1 MVALVTDA
9 IHPYSF
15 GGREIRYHE
24 LYAHLTAHADVHV
37 FTMRWWHGPKVR
49 AEGGVT
55 FHAIAP
61 LLPMYRHGVRST
73 WQALVFAVACL
84 RLLRH
89 RFDVLNV
96 DQIPFL
102 HLLPLRLVAT
112 LRRVPL
118 IATWHEVWGP
128 EYWRYSMPTGWRP
141 AWWIERLAMRAPDRI
156 IAVSP
161 ETARRL
167 RAELGERTPITI
179 APNGVDLDGVGQ
191 AAPHEQHTDLVVVSR
206 LMRHK
211 GLDLLL
217 AAVARLREHGRAVTC
232 RIIGDGPERDAL
244 REEAE
249 RLGIAHVVEFRHDVS
264 EQKDVYSLVKAGR
277 VFAFPSTREG
287 FGIAVLE
294 AIACGVPVVTT
305 SARDNL
311 AQHLVR
317 RSRRG
322 IVCDH
327 TLDAFAA
334 ALALALDRPTDDD
347 TPTGPADL
355 TLDRPGGLALGR
367 SALGAPAEPWVGE
380 YALDTIAAHVVKAM
394 LP

>member
-1 MVALVTDA
+1 MPRRPVVALVTDA

-24 LYAHLTAHADVHV
+24 LYAHLTPHADLHV
-37 FTMRWWHGPKVR
+37 FTMRWWHGPRVR
-49 AEGGVT
+49 TEGGVT
-55 FHAIAP
+55 FHAISP
-61 LLPMYRHGVRST
+61 LLPMYRHGVRSI
-73 WQALVFAVACL
+73 WQALVFALACL
-84 RLLRH
+84 RLLRQ

-102 HLLPLRLVAT
+102 HLLTLRLVAT
-112 LRRVPL
+112 LRRKPL

-128 EYWRYSMPTGWRP
+128 EYWRYSTRVGWRP

-167 RAELGERTPITI
+167 RAELGEWAAITI
-179 APNGVDLDGVGQ
+179 APNGVDLDEVSR
-191 AAPHEQHTDLVVVSR
+191 AAPHEQATDLVVVSR

-217 AAVARLREHGRAVTC
+217 AAIAELRERGRAITC

-249 RLGIAHVVEFRHDVS
+249 RLGIAEVVEFRHDVS
-264 EQKDVYSLVKAGR
+264 EQKDVYALVKAGR

-322 IVCDH
+322 IVCEH

-334 ALALALDRPTDDD
+334 ALADALD
-347 TPTGPADL
+347 GPAD
-355 TLDRPGGLALGR
+355 
-367 SALGAPAEPWVGE
+367 PAAVEPWVGE
-380 YALDTIAAHVVKAM
+380 YALDSIAAHVVKAM

>member
-1 MVALVTDA
+1 MSQPVFHGGKRPIVALVTDA

-15 GGREIRYHE
+15 GGREMRYHE
-24 LYAHLTAHADVHV
+24 LGPHLAPYADVHV
-37 FTMRWWHGPKVR
+37 FTMRWWDGPRVR
-49 AEGGVT
+49 TEGGIT
-55 FHAIAP
+55 FHAISR
-61 LLPMYRHGVRST
+61 LLPMYRQGVRSV
-73 WQALVFAVACL
+73 WQALTFAAACL

-112 LRRVPL
+112 LRRKPL
-118 IATWHEVWGP
+118 VATWHEVWGP
-128 EYWRYSMPTGWRP
+128 EYWRESMGGRWRP

-161 ETARRL
+161 QTAMRL
-167 RAELGERTPITI
+167 RAELGERARITI
-179 APNGVDLDGVGQ
+179 APNGIDLAQVEQ
-191 AAPHEQHTDLVVVSR
+191 ASPDERRTDLVVVSR

-217 AAVARLREHGRAVTC
+217 AAVARLHATGRAVSC

-244 REEAE
+244 HREAE
-249 RLGIAHVVEFRHDVS
+249 RLGIAHAVEFRHDVS
-264 EQKDVYSLVKAGR
+264 EQKDVYALVKAAR

-311 AQHLVR
+311 AQHLVLR
-317 RSRRG
+317 TRRG

-327 TLDAFAA
+327 HLDAFAA
-334 ALALALDRPTDDD
+334 ALARALD
-347 TPTGPADL
+347 
-355 TLDRPGGLALGR
+355 
-367 SALGAPAEPWVGE
+367 APDGDEPERESWVGE
-380 YALDTIAAHVVKAM
+380 YALESIAAHVVKAM

>member
-1 MVALVTDA
+1 MPRRPVVALVTDA

-24 LYAHLTAHADVHV
+24 LYAHLTPHADLHV
-37 FTMRWWHGPKVR
+37 FTMRWWDGPR
-49 AEGGVT
+49 MRTESGVT
-55 FHAIAP
+55 FHAISR

-84 RLLRH
+84 RLLWH

-112 LRRVPL
+112 LRRKPL

-128 EYWRYSMPTGWRP
+128 EYWRHSMRAGWRP

-167 RAELGERTPITI
+167 RAELGERASITI
-179 APNGVDLDGVGQ
+179 APNGVDLDGVNQ
-191 AAPHEQHTDLVVVSR
+191 AAPHEQRTDLVVVSR

-217 AAVARLREHGRAVTC
+217 AAIARLRERGRAVTC
-232 RIIGDGPERDAL
+232 RIIGDGPERDTL
-244 REEAE
+244 RDQAE
-249 RLGIAHVVEFRHDVS
+249 RLGIAHAVEFRHDIS

-327 TLDAFAA
+327 TLDAFAG
-334 ALALALDRPTDDD
+334 ALADALDAPVED
-347 TPTGPADL
+347 
-355 TLDRPGGLALGR
+355 
-367 SALGAPAEPWVGE
+367 APAEPWVGE
-380 YALDTIAAHVVKAM
+380 YALNSIASHVVKAM